1 VGEAAEGWRR
11 TAVASLV
18 VCSLGGALLARGTEG
33 FRALTSEQVRRNT
46 VARSP
51 RTLPDVAFEDQDQR
65 PFTLADYRGR
75 PIAVDF
81 VYTRCRSICA
91 VSNAG
96 FQRLDAAE
104 RSRRHEDVE
113 RLALVS
119 ISFDSSDTPDR
130 LREQASRYEADGRSW
145 RFARLRDP
153 RQLTALLNAFGV
165 IVIPASGGD
174 FQHNAA
180 VLLVDDEGRLARVLD
195 ADARPEDVASAVA
208 TIRRRDVS
216 ADGSPVR

>member
-1 VGEAAEGWRR
+1 MGEAAEGWRR

-33 FRALTSEQVRRNT
+33 FRALTSEQSRRNT
-46 VARSP
+46 IARSP
-51 RTLPDVAFEDQDQR
+51 RTLPDVALEDQDER

-96 FQRLDAAE
+96 FHRLDAAE
-104 RSRRHEDVE
+104 RSRQDDEVE

-130 LREQASRYEADGRSW
+130 LREQANRYEADGRSW

-180 VLLVDDEGRLARVLD
+180 LLLVNAKGQLARVLD
-195 ADARPEDVASAVA
+195 ADAPPDEVTSAVA
-208 TIRRRDVS
+208 SISRRGVDAGGPPGR
-216 ADGSPVR
+216 